1 MEALLGSFG
10 TDFLNFL
17 ELLASDRVAECY
29 DVYFASDFTG
39 SFNELLSILSQFL
52 LASIKLS

>member
-1 MEALLGSFG
+1 MEALLGPFG
-10 TDFLNFL
+10 TGFLSFL
-17 ELLASDRVAECY
+17 ELPSDTVAECY
-29 DVYFASDFTG
+29 DGYFASDFTG